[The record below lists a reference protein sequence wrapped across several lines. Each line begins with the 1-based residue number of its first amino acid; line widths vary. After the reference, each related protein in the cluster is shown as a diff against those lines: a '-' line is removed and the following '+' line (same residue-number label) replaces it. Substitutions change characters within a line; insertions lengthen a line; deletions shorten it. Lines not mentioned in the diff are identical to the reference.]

1 MTYIEPA
8 LAHKFEEKRLA
19 KSSWM
24 VEEKFDG
31 HRLLFNSVTG
41 EAWSRNMKP
50 VELPPHL
57 KAAIKALPPMIGDS
71 ERVRRGAGTKSYDVS
86 RVDRPEE
93 FELVVFDVLFDNGSD
108 LTVGGLDERWTHR
121 RARLERLLPAEGVVR
136 RSVVLFE
143 RADVKHIAEAMVAVC
158 SREGEGVMVKDMLSS
173 YRPGKRMQAWMKLK
187 RLAHAEGVLV
197 RFEPGLLGPHS
208 VAVVRDD
215 DGNFVMMK
223 GKDDEWRRR
232 MDAEGDKHLGRRV
245 LFDYTERTQY
255 NSYREPR
262 WDRFKDE

>member
-31 HRLLFNSVTG
+31 HRLLFNSLTG

-93 FELVVFDVLFDNGSD
+93 FELVVFDVLFDGDTD
-108 LTVGGLDERWTHR
+108 LTSAGIDLRWTLR
-121 RARLERLLPAEGVVR
+121 RERLELLVPDAGAVR
-136 RSVVLFE
+136 RSEILYS
-143 RADVKHIAEAMVAVC
+143 RASLQSIRDVMAAIC
-158 SREGEGVMVKDMLSS
+158 NRQGEGVMVKDMLSS
-173 YRPGKRMQAWMKLK
+173 YRPGKRMQTWMKLK